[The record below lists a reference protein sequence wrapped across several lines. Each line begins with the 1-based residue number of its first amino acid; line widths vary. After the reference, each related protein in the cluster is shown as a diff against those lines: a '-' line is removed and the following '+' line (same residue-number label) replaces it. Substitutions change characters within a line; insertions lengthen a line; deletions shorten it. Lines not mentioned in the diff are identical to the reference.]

1 MYTLGHLSKMSQ
13 VISQKLISF
22 QFTILK
28 FVLANSEVWIEVWT
42 MSLNICIKVKW
53 WNTEG

>member
-28 FVLANSEVWIEVWT
+28 FVLANSEV
-42 MSLNICIKVKW
+42 
-53 WNTEG
+53 